1 MDNSP
6 NNSKKNNSFGI
17 VLSEGETVVQ
27 DLKKHP
33 IGVAISLIVGALLI
47 VTILGITFFIF
58 SLMQSSGK
66 TNSGAYGSLV
76 VFAGV
81 IISIGIAVA
90 TAVNAYLFRMDS
102 LIVTTDKIAQIE
114 YKTIFDRKVV
124 QLSIERVQD
133 VTVNQIGILPRIFKY
148 GTITI
153 DTAGENEDC
162 IFSFAPN
169 PYENSQMIMDIH
181 EKAVAKSRSII

>member
-6 NNSKKNNSFGI
+6 NNSKKNNSLGI

-81 IISIGIAVA
+81 IIAIGIAVA

-133 VTVNQIGILPRIFKY
+133 VTVSQIGILPRIFKY

-169 PYENSQMIMDIH
+169 PYENSRMIMDIH

>member
-133 VTVNQIGILPRIFKY
+133 VTVSQIGILPRIFKY

>member
-81 IISIGIAVA
+81 IIAIGIAVV
-90 TAVNAYLFRMDS
+90 TAVNVYLFRMDS

-133 VTVNQIGILPRIFKY
+133 VTVSQIGILPRIFKY

-169 PYENSQMIMDIH
+169 PYENSRMIMDIH

>member
-1 MDNSP
+1 
-6 NNSKKNNSFGI
+6 
-17 VLSEGETVVQ
+17 
-27 DLKKHP
+27 
-33 IGVAISLIVGALLI
+33 
-47 VTILGITFFIF
+47 
-58 SLMQSSGK
+58 MQYSGK

-81 IISIGIAVA
+81 IIAIGIAVA

-133 VTVNQIGILPRIFKY
+133 VTVSQIGILPRIFKY

-169 PYENSQMIMDIH
+169 PYENSRMIMDIH

>member
-81 IISIGIAVA
+81 IIAIGIAVA

-133 VTVNQIGILPRIFKY
+133 VTVSQIGILPRIFKY

-162 IFSFAPN
+162 IFSFSPN

>member
-6 NNSKKNNSFGI
+6 NNSKKNNSLGI

-81 IISIGIAVA
+81 IIAIGIAVA
-90 TAVNAYLFRMDS
+90 TAVNVYLFRMDS

-133 VTVNQIGILPRIFKY
+133 VTVSQIGILPRIFKY

-169 PYENSQMIMDIH
+169 PYENSRMIMDIH